1 MTAAGGPARLTPMRG
16 LPATSAALVL
26 SLCLGACASPPSEPP
41 EVRDVTTLHRFDGA
55 PLKRRDIEAR
65 KPSALALSRA
75 LMRLE
80 RELREPWAE
89 DRDATVLMEQADRGG
104 EMRVARELWRLA
116 EPLPRGLRRSQF
128 GELGFYADASPSRRF
143 LPPITPADLEG
154 MAAAML
160 AGHHDRTQAA
170 LLLAAWRRF
179 SPEISGRRDGYL
191 ASRWSF
197 ACGGAELV
205 LNESLLGPHSRSSV
219 GESSRA
225 FLAGPAS
232 VVEGYSAPEGI
243 LALVA
248 PGAPSPVQSAI
259 DALAAQGN
267 ARIPVEIEGAGLRVE
282 LSEDDRRFL
291 AAALNGLKGG
301 CCEVAALPLGCTQ
314 VEVEFDYLVGN
325 AEARSTL
332 RFTRRES
339 RWVLDKLVYE
349 PAAAAVVG
357 REGATLDL
365 ISLLRDER
373 SSVTRPR

>member
-65 KPSALALSRA
+65 RPSALALARA
-75 LMRLE
+75 LMSLE

-89 DRDATVLMEQADRGG
+89 DRDASVLMEQADRDG

-128 GELGFYADASPSRRF
+128 AEFGFYADAGPSRRF
-143 LPPITPADLEG
+143 LPPIAPPDLEG

-160 AGHHDRTQAA
+160 SEHHDRTESA

-197 ACGGAELV
+197 SGGGAELV
-205 LNESLLGPHSRSSV
+205 LNESLLGPHRRSSV
-219 GESSRA
+219 KECDGA
-225 FLAGPAS
+225 FLAGPTS
-232 VVEGYSAPEGI
+232 VAQGYAAPEGV

-248 PGAPSPVQSAI
+248 PSAPSPVQAAI
-259 DALAAQGN
+259 DALAGQAG

-282 LSEDDRRFL
+282 LSEEDRAFL
-291 AAALNGLKGG
+291 AAALKGLKDG
-301 CCEVAALPLGCTQ
+301 CCDVAALPAGCIQ
-314 VEVEFDYLVGN
+314 LEVEFDYLVGN

-339 RWVLDKLVYE
+339 RWVLDKLIYE

-357 REGATLDL
+357 REGAALDL
-365 ISLLRDER
+365 IALLRDDR
-373 SSVTRPR
+373 SAVTRPR